1 MAKSFDFNKIKPKT
15 MNVTLSDEEKTTL
28 VVMTPDKRLKDE
40 LENIKTEVE
49 NADEEETL
57 DLLYE
62 LTAKVMSRN
71 KNGIVITAEKL
82 KELYEDVSYIVAFL
96 EVYSEFVDELTNSKN

>member
-1 MAKSFDFNKIKPKT
+1 MAKSFDFNKIRPKT
-15 MNVTLSDEEKTTL
+15 LNVTLSDDEKTTL

-40 LENIKTEVE
+40 LENLKSDVE

-57 DLLYE
+57 DILYE
-62 LTAKVMSRN
+62 LTAKIMSRN

-82 KELYEDVSYIVAFL
+82 KELYEDVNYIVVFL
-96 EVYSEFVDELTNSKN
+96 EAYSEFVNELANSKN